1 MDPKRWI
8 NVTAP
13 PWPSSPLSPT
23 PSDRQATAR
32 EHLDQPG
39 DDRLQQ
45 RLQFVVCGRTGFD
58 EYRHT
63 IAAAPV
69 HRVQHQAVG
78 WHQRSNRFLRITKPL
93 IFIGSVT
100 DELRQSGTCGLIGLG
115 EETLSVL
122 LHQAVQRGLLG
133 SVALVADRGAI
144 AMRPPGVASVG
155 LHALGMG
162 NLGWCSFSGRAGRC
176 IRLWGITYSHRHC
189 NGPAAAQYLARQ
201 RRRRPCGSG
210 HCAMASPA
218 RSIHRS
224 GTAISTSAQS
234 RRPTKRAENA
244 YPRPRDRRLSR
255 KTRAAEGKPLGA
267 TNRGSGC
274 QHC

>member
-144 AMRPPGVASVG
+144 AMRPPGVVSVG

-201 RRRRPCGSG
+201 RRAGTGLGVRDEAGRVLLHQAVQRGLLGAVAFVVQRGAVRRPLGL
-210 HCAMASPA
+210 PA
-218 RSIHRS
+218 GGVHD
-224 GTAISTSAQS
+224 GL
-234 RRPTKRAENA
+234 PKR
-244 YPRPRDRRLSR
+244 
-255 KTRAAEGKPLGA
+255 
-267 TNRGSGC
+267 
-274 QHC
+274 